1 LADILIRKVSE
12 ETKQRLRRRAARRG
26 VSLEAD
32 LREALER
39 LASEEVETP
48 DDAVPFGTWLV
59 SLTRPGYDDI
69 QETLDAMRS
78 APLRKVF
85 E

>member
-1 LADILIRKVSE
+1 LADILIRKVPE

-39 LASEEVETP
+39 LASQEVETP

-59 SLTRPGYDDI
+59 EITRPGYDDL
-69 QETLDAMRS
+69 QEILDEIRS
-78 APLRKVF
+78 APLRNVF